1 MTTVQTRM
9 PAPFSTTDPDRHLR
23 DTLNWHFDPATGSRF
38 WLDLAEQLDF
48 DPRTD
53 IRTVDELRRFP
64 DIADRLR
71 TAPVEHLIP
80 RGGGG
85 HYEIFDSGGTTGI
98 PKRIVDAT
106 SRLANADWC
115 ADLLDAHG
123 FPDRGNWLH
132 VAPCGPHA
140 VGRTVRRIAA
150 RRDGLFFTVDMDPR
164 WVRKVIADGR
174 RELADEYVEHVLD
187 QIEAIVTTQ
196 DIRILFITPP
206 MLEALCGRASI
217 FDVLSERLAG
227 LLWAG
232 TAASPE
238 TLRLIEESL
247 FPHARVC
254 GMYGNTL
261 MGVALQR
268 PREPG
273 DGYPCVFR
281 TYHPASIVEIVDP
294 ATRIPVGYG
303 ERGQVLMHLLFRDMF
318 LPNILERDTAI
329 RVPPAAG
336 DVVDGITAVQPV
348 AAEEVIDGVY

>member
-1 MTTVQTRM
+1 MTPV
-9 PAPFSTTDPDRHLR
+9 TDPDRHLQE
-23 DTLNWHFDPATGSRF
+23 TLDWHFDPATGSRF
-38 WLDLAEQLDF
+38 WLDLAEGLDF

-53 IRTVDELRRFP
+53 IRTVTDLRQFP
-64 DIADRLR
+64 DVAELLR
-71 TAPVEHLIP
+71 TVPVEHLIP
-80 RGGGG
+80 RGGTGR
-85 HYEIFDSGGTTGI
+85 YEIFDSGGTTGT

-106 SRLANADWC
+106 SRLGNADWC

-123 FPDRGNWLH
+123 FPASGNWLN
-132 VAPCGPHA
+132 VAPSGPHA
-140 VGRTVRRIAA
+140 VGRTVRRIAD

-164 WVRKVIADGR
+164 WVKKVIADGR

-206 MLEALCGRASI
+206 MLEALCARRAI
-217 FDVLSERLAG
+217 FDVLTERLEG

-247 FPHARVC
+247 FPKARVC

-261 MGVALQR
+261 MGIALQR

-273 DGYPCVFR
+273 DEHPCIFR

-294 ATRIPVGYG
+294 QTRNPVGYG

-329 RVPPAAG
+329 RVRPAAG

-348 AAEEVIDGVY
+348 AADEVIEGVY